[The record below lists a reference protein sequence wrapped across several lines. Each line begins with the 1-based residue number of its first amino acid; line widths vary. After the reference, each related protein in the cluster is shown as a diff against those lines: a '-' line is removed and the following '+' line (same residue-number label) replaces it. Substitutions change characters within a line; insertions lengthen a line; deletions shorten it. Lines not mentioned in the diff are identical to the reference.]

1 MYPGTDGCRRNRNM
15 STERLTKRYIWM
27 KPLEATMC
35 QCATSFYDLIAV
47 AVSVIIAA
55 PIGAFLGVKIVD
67 WIDNA

>member
-1 MYPGTDGCRRNRNM
+1 
-15 STERLTKRYIWM
+15 
-27 KPLEATMC
+27 MC